1 MLPHQMGSKI
11 KKKKNR
17 PKDPGF
23 FSCLDCFK
31 MTALKK
37 AP

>member
-11 KKKKNR
+11 KKKNR

-31 MTALKK
+31 MTELKK